1 MAVTFD
7 TNVLLSATLWDGSVA
22 QKLLFDLIRQGVKI
36 YSTTEILSEYQEI
49 LKRDFDFSDTE
60 VSEIMGKVLAFVT
73 LVSPQTKIKAV
84 KNDPDDDV
92 IIECA
97 FESESKYIITY
108 DKHLLNLKEFRG
120 IRIIKPEEARAI
132 ICFNESLFSTLA
144 GRICRTILLP
154 LFDE

>member
-7 TNVLLSATLWDGSVA
+7 TNVLLSATLWDGSFA

-120 IRIIKPEEARAI
+120 IRIFKPEEARAI
-132 ICFNESLFSTLA
+132 I
-144 GRICRTILLP
+144 
-154 LFDE
+154 